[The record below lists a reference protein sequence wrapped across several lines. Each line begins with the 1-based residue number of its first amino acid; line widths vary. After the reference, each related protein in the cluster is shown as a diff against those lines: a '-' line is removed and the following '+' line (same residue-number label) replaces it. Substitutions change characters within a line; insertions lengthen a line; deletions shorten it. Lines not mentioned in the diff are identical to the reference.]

1 MSFEAVFFS
10 LQSPSRGPS
19 MASQRTSFALAIV
32 VASCVVSAALAAEQ
46 AAVVDNLA
54 RAKDLYASAEYEQAL
69 TILNGTDLAAAS
81 VEVDQYRA
89 LCLLALGRNDD
100 ALQVI
105 QRIVEKNPLF
115 EPSATQVSPRV
126 QTTFRDV
133 RKRMLPAIVRQT
145 YAEGKAAFDVGEME
159 NAKTRFERV
168 LAEVDALESMGS
180 KEFADLRLLAK
191 GFVDLIARSTAPPPA
206 PVPAPATVKREEP
219 PPRPSLV
226 IHTVGE
232 PGITP
237 PVVISQTM
245 PPWRPSRQDTR
256 VYEAVVSI
264 VIDETGA
271 VTDFSIDGMLQPG
284 YESALRRA
292 AMSWRFRP
300 ATLKGAPVKY
310 RKNVAVRL
318 TADQTP

>member
-1 MSFEAVFFS
+1 
-10 LQSPSRGPS
+10 
-19 MASQRTSFALAIV
+19 MASQRTSFALAVV
-32 VASCVVSAALAAEQ
+32 VASCVVSASVAAKQ
-46 AAVVDNLA
+46 ATTAPDNLT

-133 RKRMLPAIVRQT
+133 RKRMLPTIVRQT

-206 PVPAPATVKREEP
+206 PVPAPAVKREEP

-271 VTDFSIDGMLQPG
+271 VTDFSIDGMLQPA

-300 ATLKGAPVKY
+300 ATLKGVPVKY

>member
-1 MSFEAVFFS
+1 
-10 LQSPSRGPS
+10 
-19 MASQRTSFALAIV
+19 MASQRTSFALAVV
-32 VASCVVSAALAAEQ
+32 VASCVVSASVAAEQ

-69 TILNGTDLAAAS
+69 TILNGADLVAS
-81 VEVDQYRA
+81 GVEVDQYRA
-89 LCLLALGRNDD
+89 LCLLALGRSDD

-145 YAEGKAAFDVGEME
+145 YAEGKAAFDVGEMD

-168 LAEVDALESMGS
+168 LAEVDALESLGS
-180 KEFADLRLLAK
+180 KEFTDLRLLAK

-206 PVPAPATVKREEP
+206 PVPAPVKREEA
-219 PPRPSLV
+219 PPRPSLA

-237 PVVISQTM
+237 PVAISQVM

-256 VYEAVVSI
+256 TYEAVVSI

-271 VTDFSIDGMLQPG
+271 VTDLNIDGLLQPA
-284 YESALRRA
+284 YEATLRRA

-300 ATLKGAPVKY
+300 AMLKGVPVKY